1 LERVGAA
8 KFPCVGVTDLGEEVL
23 AGRQSVSLD
32 FHAGGTGTS
41 AAKKRSRAP
50 AGSGTAG
57 PVIGGG
63 AHDDLYERLRQLRN
77 DLASDKGVPVFRILP
92 NAALQELAE
101 QRPVT
106 QEEALQIKGIGP
118 SKARTVVPDFLA
130 EIATWRQENG

>member
-1 LERVGAA
+1 M
-8 KFPCVGVTDLGEEVL
+8 
-23 AGRQSVSLD
+23 
-32 FHAGGTGTS
+32 
-41 AAKKRSRAP
+41 
-50 AGSGTAG
+50 G

-63 AHDDLYERLRQLRN
+63 AHDDLYERLRQLRS